1 MYNFIKR
8 MYETKRDNGL
18 YVYNDAD
25 IDQLVVLKRLTAEQA
40 IEIKQFVQV

>member
-1 MYNFIKR
+1 

-25 IDQLVVLKRLTAEQA
+25 IDQLVVLKRITVEQA
-40 IEIKQFVQV
+40 IEIKKFEKV